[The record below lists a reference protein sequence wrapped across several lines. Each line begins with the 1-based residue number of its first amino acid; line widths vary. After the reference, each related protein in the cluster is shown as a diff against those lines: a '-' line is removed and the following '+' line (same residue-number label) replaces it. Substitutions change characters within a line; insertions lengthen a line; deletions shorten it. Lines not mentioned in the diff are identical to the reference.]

1 MKKTI
6 LKRVIFVIILSLQ
19 MVQGHAQAYEFDR
32 GGQGF
37 FTSESIFLGEKKRLR
52 FSINFV
58 GKSREDGMMHFWFQA
73 SDNSS
78 KYIFLGSLIDENKD
92 NNVLKLYLSNGEVLT
107 SPVFGNAFWFTFVPD
122 MTSSNKAKNDKEGIY
137 VMTQLRKYNITKM
150 NLNGQDY
157 TTPKFRSAATIDAMC
172 KKLEKDIFHIWPQLI
187 PLLGSAPTGSSTTSK
202 KTTTNRSSSSSSSN
216 YSSSS
221 GGTYTIQKGDVLW
234 NVSKRLLKES
244 GKANPTNGE
253 IMQAMKDIAKANGCK
268 TYDECNNKYFNSRNV
283 GKYIKLPGYLTK
295 TSVKTS
301 DSSSTTSTA
310 TSKPSTSSSSST
322 STTTTTPSSSS
333 TTTTTPSSSSSTY
346 SSGSTYGGT
355 SSRPSYNYSY
365 KYHEPHK
372 WIGFSIGYVQKQWT
386 SKVDG
391 KRERYGM
398 WEDSKFISGVQAG
411 IRIEPVASFGLGLN
425 TGLFYEYY
433 YTQSKDMY
441 YSDASGSYRGVIQ
454 EHALYLPVH
463 LEYRL
468 RITDDFH
475 AFIYGG
481 AGLDYGISAGVEMKD
496 TNDDYVVYENGS
508 LYESDD
514 VENWKRFNASLEYG
528 LGLSYKNVQLNVTR
542 SHGLINMA
550 KDSDNSVKQDKPL
563 MVSLSVMF

>member
-1 MKKTI
+1 MA
-6 LKRVIFVIILSLQ
+6 
-19 MVQGHAQAYEFDR
+19 QGHAQAYEFKCEEGEGDHWMCRTNYIEDYRDKVPFEEGLMLLISSKKENYCNIAFEKEDDAFNAGWARLYDDIEFEDR
-32 GGQGF
+32 IVVFKLYFADGEILTNKECVCSNGSLYVNKTPH
-37 FTSESIFLGEKKRLR
+37 FTSNKRSLANTRENVAYVMSRLR
-52 FSINFV
+52 KVNIVKISV
-58 GKSREDGMMHFWFQA
+58 GG
-73 SDNSS
+73 
-78 KYIFLGSLIDENKD
+78 
-92 NNVLKLYLSNGEVLT
+92 
-107 SPVFGNAFWFTFVPD
+107 
-122 MTSSNKAKNDKEGIY
+122 KEIA
-137 VMTQLRKYNITKM
+137 
-150 NLNGQDY
+150 
-157 TTPKFRSAATIDAMC
+157 TPNFRSAATIDAMC
-172 KKLEKDIFHIWPQLI
+172 KKLITKTGDQGQY
-187 PLLGSAPTGSSTTSK
+187 GSAPTGKSSTTK

-216 YSSSS
+216 YSSSA

-234 NVSKRLLKES
+234 NVSKKLLKES

-301 DSSSTTSTA
+301 DSSSTASTA

-365 KYHEPHK
+365 KYREPHK

-441 YSDASGSYRGVIQ
+441 YSDAPGSYRGVIQ

-481 AGLDYGISAGVEMKD
+481 VGLDYGISTGVEMKD

-550 KDSDNSVKQDKPL
+550 KDSGNSVKQDKPL

>member
-6 LKRVIFVIILSLQ
+6 LKRVIFVLLFLLQ
-19 MVQGHAQAYEFDR
+19 MVQGYAQAYEFECEENNGFWSCSLKQRLEFQKDVELLFYISAAR
-32 GGQGF
+32 G
-37 FTSESIFLGEKKRLR
+37 
-52 FSINFV
+52 
-58 GKSREDGMMHFWFQA
+58 
-73 SDNSS
+73 
-78 KYIFLGSLIDENKD
+78 LGSVVRFAIIDTREGLHNFQTFGFE
-92 NNVLKLYLSNGEVLT
+92 ST
-107 SPVFGNAFWFTFVPD
+107 SPVVFMLHLSDGEILQNSECVSHTIFYDNGTQHFT
-122 MTSSNKAKNDKEGIY
+122 SNKKNFTSPLETISY
-137 VMTQLRKYNITKM
+137 IMSRLRKVNIVKISVNGK
-150 NLNGQDY
+150 NLA
-157 TTPKFRSAATIDAMC
+157 TPNFRSAATIDAMC
-172 KKLEKDIFHIWPQLI
+172 KKLITKTGDQ
-187 PLLGSAPTGSSTTSK
+187 GQYGTAPTGSSATSK

-216 YSSSS
+216 YSSSA

-234 NVSKRLLKES
+234 NVSKKLLKES

-322 STTTTTPSSSS
+322 STTTTPSSSS

-346 SSGSTYGGT
+346 SSGNTYGGT

-365 KYHEPHK
+365 KYREPHK

-496 TNDDYVVYENGS
+496 TNDDYVVYENGT

>member
-1 MKKTI
+1 M
-6 LKRVIFVIILSLQ
+6 S
-19 MVQGHAQAYEFDR
+19 
-32 GGQGF
+32 
-37 FTSESIFLGEKKRLR
+37 RLR
-52 FSINFV
+52 KVNIVKISVN
-58 GKSREDGMMHFWFQA
+58 GK
-73 SDNSS
+73 
-78 KYIFLGSLIDENKD
+78 
-92 NNVLKLYLSNGEVLT
+92 
-107 SPVFGNAFWFTFVPD
+107 
-122 MTSSNKAKNDKEGIY
+122 
-137 VMTQLRKYNITKM
+137 
-150 NLNGQDY
+150 NLA
-157 TTPKFRSAATIDAMC
+157 TPNFRSAATIDAMC
-172 KKLEKDIFHIWPQLI
+172 KKLITKTGDQ
-187 PLLGSAPTGSSTTSK
+187 GQYGTAPTGSSATSK

-216 YSSSS
+216 YSSSA

-234 NVSKRLLKES
+234 NVSKKLLKES

-322 STTTTTPSSSS
+322 STTTTPSSSS

-346 SSGSTYGGT
+346 SSGNTYGGT

-365 KYHEPHK
+365 KYREPHK

-496 TNDDYVVYENGS
+496 TNDDYVVYENGT